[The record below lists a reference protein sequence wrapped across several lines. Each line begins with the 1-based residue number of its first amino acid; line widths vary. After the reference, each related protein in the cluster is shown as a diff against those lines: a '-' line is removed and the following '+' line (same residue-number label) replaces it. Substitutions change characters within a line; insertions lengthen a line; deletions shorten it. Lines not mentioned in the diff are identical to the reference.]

1 MTFKISKML
10 LLILGAY
17 ALTFLQSHWHGPR
30 LWLGFQPDLT
40 PALLVFV
47 GMTMGAGYVSSLA
60 LVSGL
65 WLDSLSANPFG
76 ISVFP
81 LFFIGWIVF
90 CIREKIMIRE
100 FMAQLYL
107 GVIASLIVFLLQLI
121 LLRMLAFSPMIGWEM
136 VFWSFLNAFFCGVSV
151 PLFNFLNKVFIRW
164 FSHSSYEPNKWLNN
178 NRQIVRGKD

>member
-17 ALTFLQSHWHGPR
+17 VLTFLQSHWHGPR

-81 LFFIGWIVF
+81 LFFI
-90 CIREKIMIRE
+90 CISFRTTWLYECHTFRRIPLHHPKIR
-100 FMAQLYL
+100 Y
-107 GVIASLIVFLLQLI
+107 
-121 LLRMLAFSPMIGWEM
+121 
-136 VFWSFLNAFFCGVSV
+136 
-151 PLFNFLNKVFIRW
+151 
-164 FSHSSYEPNKWLNN
+164 
-178 NRQIVRGKD
+178 

>member
-17 ALTFLQSHWHGPR
+17 VLTFLQSHWHGPR
-30 LWLGFQPDLT
+30 LCLGFQPDLT

-81 LFFIGWIVF
+81 LFLPHFRLW
-90 CIREKIMIRE
+90 
-100 FMAQLYL
+100 Y
-107 GVIASLIVFLLQLI
+107 
-121 LLRMLAFSPMIGWEM
+121 
-136 VFWSFLNAFFCGVSV
+136 SFLTKFYSLTVH
-151 PLFNFLNKVFIRW
+151 L
-164 FSHSSYEPNKWLNN
+164 
-178 NRQIVRGKD
+178 